1 MCNIAKSIRM
11 LCTNCQK
18 QTDSDALFCNFCG
31 FEVKPS
37 KLQKVLSV
45 GRGHGNDIV
54 LDFPQISYEHALLI
68 KDENGWTLEDRN
80 SANHTYVNDR
90 SVPVF
95 RKKISLDDT
104 IFFGSYKIAASRLLG
119 LKKDTT
125 FLGRFAPLSISIKEG
140 ETIFGRDPKA
150 AVHLNYP
157 QISWHNAKLVYTKNG
172 FYLEDLGSTNGTF
185 VNGKR
190 VKSSYVTPK
199 DVISFGSFAFRV
211 TEDFKIVQRDYRGDI
226 RIDAEEITVTVPPG
240 KTLLDKVSL
249 SIFPSEFVGLMGPSG
264 AGKTTLLLALNGYWP
279 PKRGTSVINGQS
291 LYKNYDSF
299 RGQIGYVPQ
308 DDIIHPEL
316 TVYEALYYTARLRL
330 PEDTSDKEIA
340 ALIEKTLMQ
349 IGLHD
354 PGKKLDVRNVMIGS
368 AEKKGI
374 SGGQRKRVNLAM
386 ELLTDPSLLFLDE
399 PTSGLSS
406 HDTLIVMDVLRE
418 LANQGKTIILTIHQ
432 PSLEAYKKMD
442 NVIILSSGKLMYY
455 GPTYPDS
462 LTFFNPGQPE
472 QEAAASADNA
482 LKGLA
487 QRTEDEWQREYQK
500 SRYYETYVEKR
511 KTETPDISK
520 SEKKQRPFR
529 SSFFNQ
535 WWTLTRRYFTVK
547 RKDLV
552 NTAILL
558 LQAPC
563 IAALISLSISRHQ

>member
-18 QTDSDALFCNFCG
+18 QTGSDALFCNFCG

-150 AVHLNYP
+150 TVHLNYP
-157 QISWHNAKLVYTKNG
+157 QISWHHAKLVYTKNG

-226 RIDAEEITVTVPPG
+226 RIDAEEITVTVPP
-240 KTLLDKVSL
+240 
-249 SIFPSEFVGLMGPSG
+249 
-264 AGKTTLLLALNGYWP
+264 
-279 PKRGTSVINGQS
+279 
-291 LYKNYDSF
+291 
-299 RGQIGYVPQ
+299 
-308 DDIIHPEL
+308 
-316 TVYEALYYTARLRL
+316 
-330 PEDTSDKEIA
+330 
-340 ALIEKTLMQ
+340 
-349 IGLHD
+349 
-354 PGKKLDVRNVMIGS
+354 
-368 AEKKGI
+368 
-374 SGGQRKRVNLAM
+374 
-386 ELLTDPSLLFLDE
+386 
-399 PTSGLSS
+399 
-406 HDTLIVMDVLRE
+406 
-418 LANQGKTIILTIHQ
+418 
-432 PSLEAYKKMD
+432 
-442 NVIILSSGKLMYY
+442 
-455 GPTYPDS
+455 
-462 LTFFNPGQPE
+462 
-472 QEAAASADNA
+472 
-482 LKGLA
+482 
-487 QRTEDEWQREYQK
+487 
-500 SRYYETYVEKR
+500 
-511 KTETPDISK
+511 
-520 SEKKQRPFR
+520 
-529 SSFFNQ
+529 
-535 WWTLTRRYFTVK
+535 
-547 RKDLV
+547 
-552 NTAILL
+552 
-558 LQAPC
+558 
-563 IAALISLSISRHQ
+563 